1 MVQGVRQNRIVL
13 ADVTE
18 YIYLPQ
24 SPFSTMLCFIWTKKG
39 GGINSRNGRGERLD
53 DGKSLVSMV
62 TIRPKNM
69 VELIGGGDEKER
81 L

>member
-1 MVQGVRQNRIVL
+1 
-13 ADVTE
+13 
-18 YIYLPQ
+18 
-24 SPFSTMLCFIWTKKG
+24 MLCFIWTKKG